1 MAYVPT
7 APPILMVPHVGDG
20 PGLWL
25 FEGAD
30 AHTAIDAD
38 DYISN
43 GDDIGMREGDAVL
56 YYDNNVPGSTVHHVR
71 TAVTAGSASL
81 TIATIV

>member
-7 APPILMVPHVGDG
+7 APPVLIVPHVGDG

-25 FEGAD
+25 FSGAD

-38 DYISN
+38 DYVSN
-43 GDDIGMREGDAVL
+43 GDDIGMRLNDAVI
-56 YYDNNVPGSTVHHVR
+56 YMDTATPGSTVHHVR
-71 TAVTAGSASL
+71 TPVTAGSASL

>member
-1 MAYVPT
+1 M
-7 APPILMVPHVGDG
+7 
-20 PGLWL
+20 
-25 FEGAD
+25 EGVE
-30 AHTAIDAD
+30 AHTAVDAD

-56 YYDNNVPGSTVHHVR
+56 YYDSNVPGSTVHHVR
-71 TAVTAGSASL
+71 TQVTAGSASL